1 MKKCTIFLVVLLA
14 GMAALTSCKKGAQL
28 YDVTIWAYYPEGYG

>member
-14 GMAALTSCKKGAQL
+14 GMAALTSCKKGA
-28 YDVTIWAYYPEGYG
+28 